1 MTARP
6 VGVLNIAMPPKDES
20 PPTKAER
27 AAAARAQ
34 RKAAQ
39 EAAALRANL
48 LRRKAQTRA
57 RATPQDGEGG
67 AKECR

>member
-1 MTARP
+1 
-6 VGVLNIAMPPKDES
+6 MPLKDDS

-27 AAAARAQ
+27 AAAARVQ

-57 RATPQDGEGG
+57 RETKPAGEGP
-67 AKECR
+67 KECR